1 MGVRANTPEVGQAGA
16 LPLARLHEP
25 RGPSTT
31 LAVIADPHVTP
42 DGEGTW
48 KCYDRTE
55 QRLERAVRDING
67 RAVDAAVIAGDLTR
81 DGHAAEFDAVERLL
95 GGLAVPWVAVP
106 GNHDVAKDHD
116 EHDTPSLLEF
126 VRRFTPGS
134 LPFVERVPAGSGATG
149 TSGFAPRD
157 RSRNG
162 DGEVGGVEVV
172 GINTASLPDG
182 SLAGTHCGGVAPSTL
197 DWLDRT
203 LERCHC
209 PIVVSHHTV
218 GRGEDHTYAGMR
230 TEEYRLEGADALA
243 EVLERHDVALSLSGH
258 IHWPTAAPVG
268 AGHELVMPPLS
279 SFPAAYALVHVAPTG
294 TRVELVPV
302 AHDEELRAAYEAARA
317 HPRGQK
323 LTATAE
329 AGYFERF
336 PLVDTMRDPGW

>member
-1 MGVRANTPEVGQAGA
+1 MGVRANTPEVGKAGA

-48 KCYDRTE
+48 KCYGRTE

-67 RAVDAAVIAGDLTR
+67 RAVDAAVVAGDLTR

-95 GGLAVPWVAVP
+95 GELAVPWVAVP
-106 GNHDVAKDHD
+106 GNHDVAKAYD
-116 EHDTPSLLEF
+116 EHDTPALLEF

-134 LPFVERVPAGSGATG
+134 LPFVERVPAGGGAAG
-149 TSGFAPRD
+149 LPGSTSGGRP
-157 RSRNG
+157 G
-162 DGEVGGVEVV
+162 DGDAGVEVV
-172 GINTASLPDG
+172 GINTASRPDG
-182 SLAGTHCGGVAPSTL
+182 SLADTHCGGVAPATL
-197 DWLDRT
+197 EWLDRT
-203 LERCHC
+203 LATCDC
-209 PIVVSHHTV
+209 PIVVSHHTI
-218 GRGEDHTYAGMR
+218 GRGEDHSYAGMR
-230 TEEYRLEGADALA
+230 TDEYRLEGADALA
-243 EVLERHDVALSLSGH
+243 EVLERHDVALTLSGH

-279 SFPAAYALVHVAPTG
+279 SFPAAYALVHVDPTG
-294 TRVELVPV
+294 TRVELVSV
-302 AHDEELRAAYEAARA
+302 ADDEGLRHAHEAARA

-323 LTATAE
+323 LAATAE